1 VSGRKRATAG
11 FSLIE
16 MVVVVV
22 LVAAVVAIGASAM
35 SRQLPGQ
42 RLRESARELAAQLRF
57 TRAQAIATG
66 KPQLFTLDA
75 RTREWHA
82 GDKRDG
88 RIARDIDIVATGAR
102 NEAEREGV
110 AAVRFFPEGAATGGR
125 FLLSHGRAA
134 WQVDV
139 EWLTG
144 EVRVSRAKAP

>member
-1 VSGRKRATAG
+1 VTRKRAAAG
-11 FSLIE
+11 FSIIE

-22 LVAAVVAIGASAM
+22 LIAAVVAIGASAM

-57 TRAQAIATG
+57 TRAQAIASG
-66 KPQLFTLDA
+66 KSQLFTLDA

-88 RIARDIDIVATGAR
+88 KLARDIEIVATGAR
-102 NEAEREGV
+102 NEAQREGV

-125 FLLSHGRAA
+125 FLLSHGKAA

>member
-1 VSGRKRATAG
+1 VSGKRAAAG
-11 FSLIE
+11 FTLVE
-16 MVVVVV
+16 LAVVLV

-42 RLRESARELAAQLRF
+42 RLRESARELAAQLRY
-57 TRAQAIATG
+57 TRAQAIASG
-66 KPQLFTLDA
+66 KSQLFTLDA
-75 RTREWHA
+75 RTREWRA

-88 RIARDIDIVATGAR
+88 RIARDIRIVATGAR
-102 NEAEREGV
+102 NETEREGV

-125 FLLSHGRAA
+125 FVLSHGRAA

-144 EVRVSRAKAP
+144 EVRVSRARAP